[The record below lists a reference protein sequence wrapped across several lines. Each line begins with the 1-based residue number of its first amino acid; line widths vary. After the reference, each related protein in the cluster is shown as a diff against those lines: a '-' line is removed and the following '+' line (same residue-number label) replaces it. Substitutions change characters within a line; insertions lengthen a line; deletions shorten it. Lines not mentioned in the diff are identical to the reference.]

1 MIKDEPQIV
10 TEKINNWFWNQN
22 EFEEADEKILSQGI
36 KQTDHN
42 LENFKIRI
50 SPDIFDGLT

>member
-42 LENFKIRI
+42 LDTFKIRI